1 MDSQADGRTPIT
13 VVTGFLGSG
22 KTTLLNRLLRH
33 PELTDTA
40 VIVNEFGDIGLD
52 HHLVETVTD
61 QLVLLDRGCLCC
73 SLRQDLVTA
82 LRDLYVRREN
92 REIPRF
98 RRVAL
103 ETTGLADPTPIL
115 RSIVTDPLIST
126 FYALDRVVTTVDAV
140 AGAQTLH
147 AHGEAAHQAAVA
159 DRLILTKTDL
169 AEPGPKL
176 LKALSVLNPGA
187 PLICAPHGEIAP
199 GEIVSDEETA
209 LTSREDDFV
218 DWVRR
223 AAALQGMPANGP
235 VDNHNH
241 HHNAVAGAIESRAF
255 TETRPIDWRRFV
267 AWIRDYLERRGID
280 LLRVK
285 GLVHTV
291 QNKRPI
297 VIHGVQHVFHE
308 PTTLNR
314 WPGDVACTQLVF
326 IGIALDWQEIA
337 ASLADCVDQSACADE
352 DGAPD
357 AEPPQE
363 QLPGEQSPIASRAP

>member
-1 MDSQADGRTPIT
+1 MDSQADGRIPIT

-33 PELTDTA
+33 PELRETA

-52 HHLVETVTD
+52 HDLVEAVSD
-61 QLVLLDRGCLCC
+61 QLVLLNRGCLCC
-73 SLRQDLVTA
+73 SLRQDLVST

-98 RRVAL
+98 RRVAI

-115 RSIVTDPLIST
+115 RSIVADPLIST
-126 FYALDRVVTTVDAV
+126 FYSLDRVVTTVDAV
-140 AGAQTLH
+140 TGAHTLH

-169 AEPGPKL
+169 AEPEPKL
-176 LKALSVLNPGA
+176 FRALGVLNPGA
-187 PLICAPHGEIAP
+187 PLICARHGDVAP
-199 GEIVSDEETA
+199 GEIVSDGA
-209 LTSREDDFV
+209 AGPVSRDDDFV
-218 DWVRR
+218 DWVHR
-223 AAALQGMPANGP
+223 AIEMQGKPEEDPA
-235 VDNHNH
+235 DH
-241 HHNAVAGAIESRAF
+241 HHHAVTGAIESRAF
-255 TETRPIDWRRFV
+255 VEARPLDWHRFV

-291 QNKRPI
+291 QNVRPI

-308 PTTLNR
+308 PTTLPR
-314 WPGDVACTQLVF
+314 WPSDTARTQLVF
-326 IGIALDWQEIA
+326 IGIALDWDEIA
-337 ASLADCVDQSACADE
+337 ASLAACVDPSAFD
-352 DGAPD
+352 D
-357 AEPPQE
+357 AEGDGEGGTSGQLSGQE
-363 QLPGEQSPIASRAP
+363 AALARRAR